1 MNIANTASNS
11 DDRTSSRL
19 NSRKNRPSRW
29 GTPTQSSEQQ
39 HQGQHCTTNTAS
51 IPLPSGP
58 PITQKT
64 PLEFIPISQSNV
76 VRPSVTSPIN
86 LNNRSSAL
94 NTSPSTSFALNA
106 FAPPLPSFGMNGNA
120 LNTQPAPVPQL
131 GTLSVPQLPLSSP
144 LFPSLLMPPSLG
156 FGAVNDLLAAGLI
169 GNATLTAPSVS
180 SQAPPFVLSQ
190 VNNQSQDITQQLASF
205 ASSLQPLGTH
215 PPRLTVTGVP
225 PPPPATSNGK
235 AEVDISISKPL
246 AEKIRQ
252 IAEGA
257 ELCPLSEDTHDNSKK
272 NEHKAGEEVK
282 HNESGRKS
290 ASAEEE
296 EGSDA
301 DAKVTTSKGPM
312 FNQARKMLS
321 TSLKKN
327 FKKRLIT
334 KEEYKIIMKK
344 GVTAL
349 SQRTRLNQAKV
360 DDYANK
366 YVQCI
371 IHRRKKKR

>member
-1 MNIANTASNS
+1 MIAANTASKSN
-11 DDRTSSRL
+11 DHTNRL
-19 NSRKNRPSRW
+19 NRKNRPSRW
-29 GTPTQSSEQQ
+29 GSPTPSGD
-39 HQGQHCTTNTAS
+39 HNCRTNTAS
-51 IPLPSGP
+51 IPLPTGP
-58 PITQKT
+58 PLPQKT
-64 PLEFIPISQSNV
+64 PLDFIPVPQSNV
-76 VRPSVTSPIN
+76 VRPPITSPIN
-86 LNNRSSAL
+86 LNNRPSAL

-106 FAPPLPSFGMNGNA
+106 FASPLPPFGMNTNA
-120 LNTQPAPVPQL
+120 LGTQPGVPQL
-131 GTLSVPQLPLSSP
+131 GTLSVSQLPLPSQ
-144 LFPSLLMPPSLG
+144 LFPGLLMQPPLTL
-156 FGAVNDLLAAGLI
+156 GAVNDLLAAGLI
-169 GNATLTAPSVS
+169 GNAALTAPPV
-180 SQAPPFVLSQ
+180 SQAPPFVLGQ
-190 VNNQSQDITQQLASF
+190 VANQNQDLTQHLANL
-205 ASSLQPLGTH
+205 ASSLHPLGTH

-225 PPPPATSNGK
+225 PPPPTVSNGNPD
-235 AEVDISISKPL
+235 VDLSISKPL

-257 ELCPLSEDTHDNSKK
+257 EVHSLVENNQTSDKK
-272 NEHKAGEEVK
+272 EEQKGVEEPK

-296 EGSDA
+296 EEASDA
-301 DAKVTTSKGPM
+301 DVKVTTSKGPM
-312 FNQARKMLS
+312 FNQARQMLS
-321 TSLKKN
+321 ASLKKI

-334 KEEYKIIMKK
+334 KDEYKMIMKK